1 MLQSFSMSQDRNSSS
16 IYDTSRTADRVLDI
30 FEYLERFDAPQTVTQ
45 IAEQLSLP
53 KATAFR
59 LVTAL
64 RERGYLAQ
72 DRPRGGYRL
81 GARLL
86 RLAVGA
92 RRQIGV
98 ARVAPPILRRLAQE
112 TGESCQASV
121 REGDYALCVAREAA
135 PDQKQWSLTGDV
147 GTIFPLHATAVGKVL
162 LAYASEANRQ
172 AYLAG
177 PLAASTPHTVNA
189 PDAVEAMLARVREQ
203 GYARD
208 DEEFR
213 VGLCA
218 VAAPVSGADGG
229 VIAAVGV
236 TMLRQSKSES
246 DETVARIVPVLRE
259 AARELSTELG
269 APAVSPSGKK
279 NP

>member
-1 MLQSFSMSQDRNSSS
+1 MSQNRNNSS

-30 FEYLERFDAPQTVTQ
+30 FEYLERFDTPQTVTQ
-45 IAEQLSLP
+45 IAVQLDLP

-81 GARLL
+81 GAGLL

-98 ARVAPPILRRLAQE
+98 ARIAPPVLRQLAQA
-112 TGESCQASV
+112 TGESCQVSV
-121 REGDYALCVAREAA
+121 REVRYALCVAREAA

-162 LAYASEANRQ
+162 LAYAPDADRQ
-172 AYLAG
+172 SYFAE
-177 PLAASTPHTVNA
+177 PLAASTPHTIVT
-189 PDAVEAMLARVREQ
+189 PDALEAILAEVRTQ

-213 VGLCA
+213 VGLSA
-218 VAAPVSGADGG
+218 IAAPVYGAEGN

-236 TMLRQSKSES
+236 TLLRQAKLAG
-246 DETVARIVPVLRE
+246 DKTVARIVPALVE
-259 AARELSTELG
+259 AARELSAELG
-269 APAVSPSGKK
+269 APALPPSGREK
-279 NP
+279 P

>member
-1 MLQSFSMSQDRNSSS
+1 MSQYGNNSS

-64 RERGYLAQ
+64 KERGYLAQ

-86 RLAVGA
+86 RLGVAA

-98 ARVAPPILRRLAQE
+98 ARIAPPLLRRLAQT

-121 REGDYALCVAREAA
+121 REGGHALCVAREAA
-135 PDQKQWSLTGDV
+135 PEQKGWSLTGDV

-162 LAYASEANRQ
+162 LAFAPESDRA

-177 PLAASTPHTVNA
+177 RLGASTPHTIT
-189 PDAVEAMLARVREQ
+189 DAVALGAVLADVRAN
-203 GYARD
+203 GFARD

-213 VGLCA
+213 VGLSA
-218 VAAPVSGADGG
+218 IAAPVFGAEGG
-229 VIAAVGV
+229 ILAAVGV
-236 TMLRQSKSES
+236 TLLRQSKLEG
-246 DETVARIVPVLRE
+246 DKTVARIVPALVE
-259 AARELSTELG
+259 AARELSAELG
-269 APAVSPSGKK
+269 APDAAPTGGK

>member
-1 MLQSFSMSQDRNSSS
+1 MSQDRNNSS

-30 FEYLERFDAPQTVTQ
+30 FEYLEGFDAPRTVTQ

-98 ARVAPPILRRLAQE
+98 ARAAPPILRRLAQE
-112 TGESCQASV
+112 TGESCQVSV
-121 REGDYALCVAREAA
+121 REGGYALCVAREAA

-147 GTIFPLHATAVGKVL
+147 GTIFPLHATAVGKIL
-162 LAYASEANRQ
+162 LAHVPDADRR
-172 AYLAG
+172 AYLAA
-177 PLAASTPHTVNA
+177 PLAVSTPHTVTG
-189 PDAVEAMLARVREQ
+189 PESLEAILRQVRER

-218 VAAPVSGADGG
+218 VAAPVCGADGG
-229 VIAAVGV
+229 VVGAVGV
-236 TMLRQSKSES
+236 TLLRQSKLAG
-246 DETVARIVPVLRE
+246 DKTVARIVPALLE
-259 AARELSTELG
+259 AARELSAELG
-269 APAVSPSGKK
+269 APTAPPER
-279 NP
+279 NRP